1 MFIFYNKITN
11 NEKENNIM
19 CNTYNGYKNYETWNV
34 ALWMDNDPG
43 SQGYWMEQAEN
54 AESITT
60 LADMMKD
67 EHEESMPEV
76 TGVYADLLQAAL
88 DSVDWY
94 EIAENYWEE
103 YHQTEDTEAEE
114 E

>member
-1 MFIFYNKITN
+1 
-11 NEKENNIM
+11 M

-34 ALWMDNDPG
+34 ALWMDNEQG
-43 SQGYWMEQAEN
+43 SQSYWVEQAEN
-54 AESITT
+54 AESIHA

-67 EHEESMPEV
+67 EHEELMPEV
-76 TGVYADLLQAAL
+76 TGVYSDLLQAAL

-94 EIAENYWEE
+94 EIAENYWDE
-103 YHQTEDTEAEE
+103 YHKAEAEE